1 MAVQIQ
7 TRNGTAAQ
15 WTSANPTLMVG
26 EIGAETDTGRFKIG
40 NGSTAWNSLTYAAS
54 AKWQGAY
61 SAGTAYVVNDVV
73 SYNNSSYIC
82 ILNSTG
88 NLPTNTTYWSLLAL
102 AGTNGTNGTN
112 GTSFI
117 WRGAYNGATAY
128 VANDVVSYN
137 NSTYICILAST
148 GNLPTNTTYW
158 SLMAAAGSGDV
169 VGPAGGSTDSVLAVY
184 DGTTGKLLKNSTMAI
199 SNVGYIGAPQ
209 DAWSSGTVTLA
220 AAQAGYHYYFS
231 GSSTATLNI
240 ALNSAEA
247 IPIGSTYLV
256 VNDNSGNLSIT
267 GSAGVTIRLA
277 NGATGTRTVA
287 TRGLATLLKV
297 GTDSWYVS
305 GAGVT

>member
-148 GNLPTNTTYW
+148 GNLPTNATYW
-158 SLMAAAGSGDV
+158 SLMALAGAGDV
-169 VGPAGGSTDSVLAVY
+169 VGPASSTDSVLAVY
-184 DGTTGKLLKNSTMAI
+184 DGTTGKLLKNSTMPI
-199 SNVGYIGAPQ
+199 SSVGYIGSPQ
-209 DAWSSGTVTLA
+209 VSGGATAYTLA
-220 AAQAGYHYYFS
+220 LADAGDHVYFT
-231 GSSTATLNI
+231 GGSTATLTVPTNASVAFPTGTTI
-240 ALNSAEA
+240 LVLN
-247 IPIGSTYLV
+247 
-256 VNDNSGNLSIT
+256 NNSGNL
-267 GSAGVTIRLA
+267 TI
-277 NGATGTRTVA
+277 
-287 TRGLATLLKV
+287 
-297 GTDSWYVS
+297 S
-305 GAGVT
+305 GAGVTFQLANGSTGNRTVATKGMASLIKVATDTWWVTGPGVT

>member
-117 WRGAYNGATAY
+117 WQGAYNGATAY

-158 SLMAAAGSGDV
+158 SLMALAGAGDV
-169 VGPAGGSTDSVLAVY
+169 VGPASSTDSVLAVY
-184 DGTTGKLLKNSTMAI
+184 DGTTGKLLKNSTMPI
-199 SNVGYIGAPQ
+199 SSVGYIGSPQ
-209 DAWSSGTVTLA
+209 VSGGASAYTLA
-220 AAQAGYHYYFS
+220 LTDAGDHVYFT
-231 GSSTATLNI
+231 GGSTATLTVPTNATVAFPI
-240 ALNSAEA
+240 GTTILALN
-247 IPIGSTYLV
+247 
-256 VNDNSGNLSIT
+256 NNSGNL
-267 GSAGVTIRLA
+267 TI
-277 NGATGTRTVA
+277 
-287 TRGLATLLKV
+287 
-297 GTDSWYVS
+297 S
-305 GAGVT
+305 GAGVTFQLANGTTGNRTVATKGMASLIKVATDTWWVTGPGVT

>member
-1 MAVQIQ
+1 
-7 TRNGTAAQ
+7 
-15 WTSANPTLMVG
+15 MVG

-88 NLPTNTTYWSLLAL
+88 NLPTNATYWSLLAL

-117 WRGAYNGATAY
+117 WQGAYNGATAY

-148 GNLPTNTTYW
+148 GNLPTNATYW
-158 SLMAAAGSGDV
+158 SLMALAGAGDV
-169 VGPAGGSTDSVLAVY
+169 VGPASSTDSVLAVY
-184 DGTTGKLLKNSTMAI
+184 DGTTGKLLKNSTMPI
-199 SNVGYIGAPQ
+199 SSVGYIGSPQ
-209 DAWSSGTVTLA
+209 VSGGASAYTLA
-220 AAQAGYHYYFS
+220 LTDAGDHVYFT
-231 GSSTATLNI
+231 GGSTATLTVPTNASVAFPTGTTI
-240 ALNSAEA
+240 LVLN
-247 IPIGSTYLV
+247 
-256 VNDNSGNLSIT
+256 NNSGNLTIS
-267 GSAGVTIRLA
+267 GAGVTFQLA
-277 NGATGTRTVA
+277 NGATGNRTVA
-287 TRGLATLLKV
+287 TKGMASLIKVATDTWWV
-297 GTDSWYVS
+297 TGP
-305 GAGVT
+305 GVT

>member
-148 GNLPTNTTYW
+148 GNLPTNATYW
-158 SLMAAAGSGDV
+158 SLMAAAGAGDV
-169 VGPAGGSTDSVLAVY
+169 VGPASATNNVLAVY

-256 VNDNSGNLSIT
+256 VNNNSGNLSIT
-267 GSAGVTIRLA
+267 GTAGVTIQLA
-277 NGATGTRTVA
+277 NGGTGTRTVA
-287 TRGLATLLKV
+287 TKGLATLLKV

>member
-137 NSTYICILAST
+137 NSSYICILAST

-158 SLMAAAGSGDV
+158 SLMALAGAGDV
-169 VGPAGGSTDSVLAVY
+169 VGPASSTDSVLAVY

-199 SNVGYIGAPQ
+199 SSVGYINAPQ
-209 DAWSSGTVTLA
+209 NS
-220 AAQAGYHYYFS
+220 QS
-231 GSSTATLNI
+231 GSTYTLVLGDAGDHVYFTGGSTATLTVPT
-240 ALNSAEA
+240 NSSVAFPTGTT
-247 IPIGSTYLV
+247 ILV
-256 VNDNSGNLSIT
+256 VNNNSGNL
-267 GSAGVTIRLA
+267 TI
-277 NGATGTRTVA
+277 
-287 TRGLATLLKV
+287 
-297 GTDSWYVS
+297 S
-305 GAGVT
+305 GAGVTFQLANGTTGNRTVATKGMASLLKVATDTWWVTGPGVT

>member
-15 WTSANPTLMVG
+15 WTSANPTLMAG

-88 NLPTNTTYWSLLAL
+88 NLPTNATYWSLLAL

-117 WRGAYNGATAY
+117 WQGAYNGATAY

-148 GNLPTNTTYW
+148 GNLPTNATYW
-158 SLMAAAGSGDV
+158 SLMALAGAGDV
-169 VGPAGGSTDSVLAVY
+169 VGPASSTDSVLAVY
-184 DGTTGKLLKNSTMAI
+184 DGTTGKLLKNSTMPI
-199 SNVGYIGAPQ
+199 SSVGYIGSPQ
-209 DAWSSGTVTLA
+209 VSGGATAYTLA
-220 AAQAGYHYYFS
+220 LTDAGDHVYFT
-231 GSSTATLNI
+231 GGSTATL
-240 ALNSAEA
+240 
-247 IPIGSTYLV
+247 
-256 VNDNSGNLSIT
+256 
-267 GSAGVTIRLA
+267 
-277 NGATGTRTVA
+277 TVPTNA
-287 TRGLATLLKV
+287 
-297 GTDSWYVS
+297 DH
-305 GAGVT
+305 

>member
-102 AGTNGTNGTN
+102 AGTNGTNGT
-112 GTSFI
+112 SFI

-148 GNLPTNTTYW
+148 GNLPTNATYW
-158 SLMAAAGSGDV
+158 SLMALAGAGDV
-169 VGPAGGSTDSVLAVY
+169 VGPASSTDSVLAVY

-199 SNVGYIGAPQ
+199 SNVGYIGSPQ
-209 DAWSSGTVTLA
+209 VSGGATAYTLA
-220 AAQAGYHYYFS
+220 LADAGDHVYFT
-231 GSSTATLNI
+231 GGSTATLTVPTNASVAFPTGTTI
-240 ALNSAEA
+240 LVLN
-247 IPIGSTYLV
+247 
-256 VNDNSGNLSIT
+256 NNSGNLTIS
-267 GSAGVTIRLA
+267 GAGVTFQLA
-277 NGATGTRTVA
+277 NGATGNRTVA
-287 TRGLATLLKV
+287 TKGMASLLKV
-297 GTDSWYVS
+297 ATDTWWVT
-305 GAGVT
+305 GPGVT